1 MQTSDKPQFK
11 ALIEGVMSYYRQD
24 TSTFI
29 LDLWWNACKSFDFE
43 QVKKAMTSHATD
55 PDVGQFPPKVA
66 DIIRQL
72 SGTKTERAALAWGKV
87 YEAMQRVGQY
97 QDIVFDDPAIHAT
110 IMDLGGWVKICQTK
124 EEEISYLQHRFC
136 ESHRAYTGRG
146 EFNYPR
152 FLIGLRSPDA
162 EYIKIGAK
170 PPEPVLIGD
179 SIKAQQV
186 YKSGSTGSKVEITF
200 ADQINNLLLATERG
214 Q

>member
-29 LDLWWNACKSFDFE
+29 LDLWWNACKSFEFE
-43 QVKKAMTSHATD
+43 QVKKAMTSHAID

-97 QDIVFDDPAIHAT
+97 QDIVFDDPAIQAT

-136 ESHRAYTGRG
+136 ETHRAYTSRG
-146 EFNYPR
+146 QFDFPR
-152 FLIGLRSPDA
+152 VLIGLRSPDH
-162 EYIKIGAK
+162 EYLERGL
-170 PPEPVLIGD
+170 PVPEPILIGD
-179 SIKAQQV
+179 PEKA
-186 YKSGSTGSKVEITF
+186 SKVYSHGKHGEKIQITLSQQ
-200 ADQINNLLLATERG
+200 ARNLLPAN
-214 Q
+214 